1 MKRPPIRV
9 AAVGAIAALALA
21 TGPTAT
27 ATEHEEEP
35 LEVVPH
41 AHLLIIGAEV
51 DFSGG
56 EPVLL
61 DYVRCVDIA
70 ANRALPLNSHHHH
83 AHTGRA
89 GEALGAA
96 GHIFIFAAPLF
107 DVPWTDCASFL
118 DIYYQG

>member
-1 MKRPPIRV
+1 MKTPLTRA

-21 TGPTAT
+21 AGPTAT
-27 ATEHEEEP
+27 AAEHDEEP
-35 LEVVPH
+35 FEVVPH
-41 AHLLIIGAEV
+41 PHLLIIGADF
-51 DFSGG
+51 DFSG
-56 EPVLL
+56 EQPVLL

-70 ANRALPLNSHHHH
+70 ANRTLPLGSHHQH

-89 GEALGAA
+89 GEALGNA